1 MKVLILGGY
10 GAVGRQLAAELQ
22 ERGDVAVLAGRDVA
36 RAEALVDLRE
46 PDLGSYRLALSG
58 VDAVI
63 NASGVEDPGIAALAA
78 EHGAAFVDV
87 TATTS
92 YVAALD
98 ELTPQRPVL
107 VNVGLAPGL
116 TNLLAAAVHETVGGP
131 IDLAVVLGAGE
142 RHGAAATAWSYSLL
156 GRRFDDHGRVIRNY
170 TRPYSF
176 DLPTYG
182 RRRLYRADFSD
193 QHALSRDLEVPVRTY
208 FGMDSRLATAA
219 LAALT
224 WIPGASRAPRGLHL
238 PGTDGWL
245 VLARG
250 RDGTTRWA
258 HGRNQSRAT
267 AVMAAMA
274 ARLTARL
281 SPGVHHLHQVMKLA
295 DVPVGWGIDVDGEV
309 SGRVPGSREGAVAK
323 LIRRGRRDC

>member
-10 GAVGRQLAAELQ
+10 GAVGRQLATELR
-22 ERGDVAVLAGRDVA
+22 EYGDVAVLAGRDAA

-46 PDLGSYRLALSG
+46 PDLRSYRLALPS
-58 VDAVI
+58 VDVVI
-63 NASGVEDPGIAALAA
+63 NASGVEDPRIAARAA
-78 EHGAAFVDV
+78 EHGSAFVDV

-92 YVAALD
+92 YVAALE
-98 ELTPQRPVL
+98 ELAPQRPVL

-116 TNLLAAAVHETVGGP
+116 TNLLAAAVHEKAAEPV
-131 IDLAVVLGAGE
+131 DLAVVLGAGE
-142 RHGAAATAWSYSLL
+142 RHGAAATAWSYRLL
-156 GRRFDDHGRVIRNY
+156 GRRFDDHGQGIRNY
-170 TRPYSF
+170 TQPRSF
-176 DLPTYG
+176 DLPTYS

-193 QHALSRDLEVPVRTY
+193 QHALSRDLDVPVRTY

-219 LAALT
+219 LATLT

-238 PGTDGWL
+238 PGTDRWL

-267 AVMAAMA
+267 AVMAAIA
-274 ARLTARL
+274 ARATAGL
-281 SPGVHHLHQVMKLA
+281 APGVHHLHQVMKLA
-295 DVPVGWGIDVDGEV
+295 DVPVGRGIDVVGEV
-309 SGRVPGSREGAVAK
+309 SGGASGSREGAVREAN
-323 LIRRGRRDC
+323 